1 MKRAVQTM
9 LAAVAAGSTLSVSP
23 IVHASGGSC
32 LPRTLT
38 PAEKQAG
45 ERVAARLRPL
55 LPPAP
60 AGWKIDGADATD
72 IASGSCLDATTHK
85 SVPQPVSVQVRRT
98 FVREGPPPSNA
109 SVNARPTP
117 APAAVP
123 DPQMEARARTL
134 EQQIAELK
142 RQEQTV
148 VAAYTAA
155 RRAGDSAAVRA
166 AQAQDRELRL
176 AMQAPSKELMEIR
189 QAQHRQREVEN
200 AASHEAAVAQ
210 NKQSLANRRI
220 AHVTL
225 TTNSGRA
232 LARASRLTSIPG
244 VPLAISVPA
253 LSTNLLFGKGWEFKA
268 NEAYRPWDPSAPLS
282 RVQDVNVR
290 IDGNEEVMQALIG
303 SLDAKALD
311 AIIER

>member
-1 MKRAVQTM
+1 MKKALHIT
-9 LAAVAAGSTLSVSP
+9 LAALAATSMLPASP
-23 IVHASGGSC
+23 VVHASGGSC

-45 ERVAARLRPL
+45 ERVVARLRPL

-60 AGWKIDGADATD
+60 AGWRIDGPDAID

-85 SVPQPVSVQVRRT
+85 SMPQPVSAQVRRT
-98 FVREGPPPSNA
+98 FVREGPAPTAAPVNMPPA
-109 SVNARPTP
+109 ATP
-117 APAAVP
+117 AP
-123 DPQMEARARTL
+123 DPQVRARARTL

-142 RQEQTV
+142 RQQQ
-148 VAAYTAA
+148 AASDAYTAA
-155 RRAGDSAAVRA
+155 RRAGDGAGVRA
-166 AQAQDRELRL
+166 AQAQGREVRR
-176 AMQAPSKELMEIR
+176 AMDVPLKELMEIR
-189 QAQHRQREVEN
+189 KAERLRQQAEN
-200 AASHEAAVAQ
+200 AARHEATVAQ

-225 TTNSGRA
+225 NTNSGRA
-232 LARASRLTSIPG
+232 LARASRPIVIPG
-244 VPLAISVPA
+244 TALAISQPGF
-253 LSTNLLFGKGWEFKA
+253 STSLLFGKGWQFMS

-290 IDGNEEVMQALIG
+290 VDGNDEVMQALIG
-303 SLDAKALD
+303 SLDLKALD